1 MKTGIHAKLKWLT
14 GVKPAPQLQGEPF
27 MSPEP
32 RSGWFTPQ
40 TAEILL
46 ATPLRQQLMRIIW
59 QRTSLSGELFAN
71 LYQAP
76 VARFAEL
83 VQQLPAS
90 EYHHHSHPGGLLDHT
105 LEVMAFAAK
114 LRQRHLLPAGT
125 APEEQ
130 AREAEAWTAGI
141 IYAALLHDVG
151 KTATD
156 IVVTTDDELSWHPW
170 EGPLRSAYRLK
181 YLKKRD
187 HQLHP
192 VAGGLLATHVLPVT
206 ALNWLAQ
213 YPGLYAS
220 FIYCISGHYDRAG
233 IMGELVQ
240 EADRASVAQF
250 MGANASTAL
259 ERPQPSLAKQML
271 TALKELVQ
279 IQYKLNNPHS
289 GSDGWLTEEALWL
302 ISKTTADRVRAW
314 LLQQGVT
321 SVPDS
326 NVRLFDEMQAHG
338 LIIPTREGKAVWS
351 CDIKADGGWTPGG
364 PLTLLKLSPS
374 RFWSTAGERPAPF
387 TGRVMPVTNNPA
399 ETLNVD
405 SEQSVPSLPAP
416 ENELTDLAFS
426 LFAPQETAAP
436 AAHTFQPEMPCEDNR
451 PVLPAA
457 VPEKAA
463 AALSGDIDSP
473 GYPLAPPSRPV
484 VSQADSKITPG
495 LSGQHFY
502 NWLCQVVQA
511 RKIVIND
518 VMARVHMVQGKV
530 FLVSPGIFQLYVQ
543 SVTGETGTEWK
554 KVQLSFQRLGLHIR
568 GDDGINIFNCEVK
581 GPRKTRQVKGY
592 LLDKPED
599 IFGSNVPEDNP
610 YLTIMTQ

>member
-1 MKTGIHAKLKWLT
+1 MKTGLHAKLKWLT
-14 GVKPAPQLQGEPF
+14 REKLTPQPQPAPAI
-27 MSPEP
+27 SPEP
-32 RSGWFTPQ
+32 RPGWFTPQ
-40 TAEILL
+40 TAENLL
-46 ATPLRQQLMRIIW
+46 ATPLRQQLMKIIW
-59 QRTSLSGELFAN
+59 QRTSLSGELFAE
-71 LYQAP
+71 LYQTP

-83 VQQLPAS
+83 VQQFPAS

-114 LRQRHLLPAGT
+114 LRQRHLLPPGA
-125 APEEQ
+125 APEDQ

-141 IYAALLHDVG
+141 IYSALLHDVG
-151 KTATD
+151 KIATD
-156 IVVTTDDELSWHPW
+156 IEVITDDNQPWHPW
-170 EGPLRSAYRLK
+170 QQPLDRLYRLK
-181 YLKKRD
+181 YHKKRD
-187 HQLHP
+187 HALHP
-192 VAGGLLATHVLPVT
+192 VTGSLLTAQILPAT
-206 ALNWLAQ
+206 ALTWLAQ
-213 YPGLYAS
+213 YRELYQS
-220 FIYCISGHYDRAG
+220 FLYCISGHFDHAG

-250 MGANASTAL
+250 MGANASSAL

-279 IQYKLNNPHS
+279 TQYKLNNPHS

-338 LIIPTREGKAVWS
+338 LIIPTPEGKAVWS
-351 CDIKADGGWTPGG
+351 CDIKADSGWTPGS
-364 PLTLLKLSPS
+364 PLMLLKLSPS
-374 RFWSTAGERPAPF
+374 RLWSTVEERPALF
-387 TGRVMPVTNNPA
+387 TGTVVPVTNNPA
-399 ETLNVD
+399 ETLNAGG
-405 SEQSVPSLPAP
+405 EQSVPPLPAS

-426 LFAPQETAAP
+426 LFAPQEAAAP
-436 AAHTFQPEMPCEDNR
+436 ADPASLPETPYFEDTQPVS
-451 PVLPAA
+451 PVVVAG
-457 VPEKAA
+457 KTAA
-463 AALSGDIDSP
+463 AASSGDTDDT
-473 GYPLAPPSRPV
+473 PPPRPAIP
-484 VSQADSKITPG
+484 QPASKTTPG

-502 NWLCQVVQA
+502 DWLCQVVQA
-511 RKIVIND
+511 RKIVTND
-518 VMARVHMVQGKV
+518 VMARVHMVQGKA

-592 LLDKPED
+592 LLDKPEE
-599 IFGSNVPEDNP
+599 IFGGNIPEDNP
-610 YLTIMTQ
+610 YLSIITQ